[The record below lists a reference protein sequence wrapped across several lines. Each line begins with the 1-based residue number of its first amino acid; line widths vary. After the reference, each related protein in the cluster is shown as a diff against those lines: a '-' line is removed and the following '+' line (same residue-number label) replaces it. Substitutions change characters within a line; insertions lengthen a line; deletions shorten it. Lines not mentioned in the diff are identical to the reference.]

1 MTMAAATRLGRYEP
15 CGALIL
21 DTNEPFWVSRGIRK
35 SARIPSN
42 LIVVLI
48 LADGLESVGCA
59 L

>member
-1 MTMAAATRLGRYEP
+1 MAAGTPVAMNRVN
-15 CGALIL
+15 ALIL

-35 SARIPSN
+35 PARIPSN

-48 LADGLESVGCA
+48 LADGLDSVGCA

>member
-1 MTMAAATRLGRYEP
+1 MMMLRAPVAINRVN
-15 CGALIL
+15 ALIL
-21 DTNEPFWVSRGIRK
+21 DTNELFWVSRGIRK
-35 SARIPSN
+35 PARIPSN